1 MSRSKMPYES
11 LHLNGYGVQYVSN
24 STLPFSLWMEAL
36 KTVAHII
43 NRVMSKSFSKTPYEL
58 WSSRKLSINY
68 LHVWGCPAKV
78 KIFNPQF
85 GKLDRNT
92 ISCYFIGYPKKSN

>member
-43 NRVMSKSFSKTPYEL
+43 NRVMSKSFSKAPYEL